1 MTATIEL
8 PGVVLE
14 SKAATIEVKG
24 TSGLSGSTMNG
35 NLRQNTTEV
44 SPNAGKVVLNK
55 HIGVGEVQN
64 PSFAKHMEGRRIFVS
79 NLSFETEWKYLK
91 DHMR

>member
-1 MTATIEL
+1 MAKIEP
-8 PGVVLE
+8 PGVALE
-14 SKAATIEVKG
+14 SKVATIEVKA
-24 TSGLSGSTMNG
+24 TSGLNGSTMNG
-35 NLRQNTTEV
+35 NFRQNSTEV
-44 SPNAGKVVLNK
+44 SLPADKIVLNK
-55 HIGVGEVQN
+55 HVDVGEVQN